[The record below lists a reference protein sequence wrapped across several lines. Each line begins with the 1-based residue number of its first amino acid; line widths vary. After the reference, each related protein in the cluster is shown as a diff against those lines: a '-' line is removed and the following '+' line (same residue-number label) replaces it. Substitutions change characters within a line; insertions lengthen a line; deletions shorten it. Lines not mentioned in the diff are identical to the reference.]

1 MPSRKSKHQKHNP
14 CPNDDHVKFA
24 LIVSSIGNIRD
35 QSLCG
40 DCWAVSA
47 SSSFSDRRCIQR
59 AKQGQPIDPSEDN
72 FFSAYDTAVCS
83 DGAGGD
89 DASVAHFLV
98 TTCQRIF
105 SQFRCKGGSTAK
117 AWRWYTN
124 TVGICSFAHRLQLKL
139 ALALALWC
147 V

>member
-14 CPNDDHVKFA
+14 CPNDDHVKFT

-89 DASVAHFLV
+89 DASVAHFFGNNLPENV
-98 TTCQRIF
+98 FPIQVQR
-105 SQFRCKGGSTAK
+105 
-117 AWRWYTN
+117 
-124 TVGICSFAHRLQLKL
+124 RLDGQGL
-139 ALALALWC
+139 AL
-147 V
+147 VHEHGRN